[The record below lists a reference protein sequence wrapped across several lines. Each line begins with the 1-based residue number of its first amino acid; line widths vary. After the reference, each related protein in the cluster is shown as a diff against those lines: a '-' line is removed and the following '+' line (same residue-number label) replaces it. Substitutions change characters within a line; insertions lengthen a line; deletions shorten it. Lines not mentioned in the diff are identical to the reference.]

1 MKNFTKIAVFCVIS
15 LSIFAGCNSDKSNKN
30 KQTTQTQQKDT
41 TKINKDQYRVAEIFT
56 GGKNQI
62 IDLMQGPA
70 TFEVVHKGS
79 GKFYAALKYPDGTLL
94 KLLADVTGDYKGKVR
109 VDVPETRAYIF
120 DVETDDGDWSI
131 YRE

>member
-1 MKNFTKIAVFCVIS
+1 MKNFAKIMFILVMT
-15 LSIFAGCNSDKSNKN
+15 LSFMQGCKGDKSARDNQN
-30 KQTTQTQQKDT
+30 TQNQKKDT
-41 TKINKDQYRVAEIFT
+41 NVINKDQYRIAEIFT

-70 TFEVVHKGS
+70 TFDVTHKGP

-94 KLLADVTGDYKGKVR
+94 KLLADVTGDYKAKVK
-109 VDVPETRAYIF
+109 VDVPETRAYVL
-120 DVETDDGDWSI
+120 DVETPDGEWSI